1 MHKGLKGVLVILA
14 AIGLTAVAGGPAN
27 AAEDRVEARIGIQI
41 KSGDEVTR
49 ARSRDLIRAGDYLR
63 VYVQPESGARYVY
76 VVHADDRRVTLLNA
90 AAQKIEGPT
99 LILPS
104 PQTYYQVDGNSDMER
119 FTVIC
124 GPSPLPEVAALED
137 AGMAPDQWIAFRDN
151 LAQGGEIVLTRR
163 SEPRIGIAG
172 NVRGWND
179 PDCPD
184 PFLEILQTYSGK
196 GLLVQTYAFQVQK

>member
-1 MHKGLKGVLVILA
+1 MRTGLRGLLVIWTV
-14 AIGLTAVAGGPAN
+14 IGLTAVAGGPVK

-49 ARSRDLIRAGDYLR
+49 ARSRDLVRTGDYLR
-63 VYVQPESGARYVY
+63 VYVQPEASARYVY
-76 VVHADDRRVTLLNA
+76 VVHADDRRVTLLNR
-90 AAQKIEGPT
+90 AAQEIKGPA

-104 PQTYYQVDGNSDMER
+104 ARTFYQVDGNSDMER

-124 GPSPLPEVAALED
+124 GPAPLPEVAALED
-137 AGMAPDQWIAFRDN
+137 AGMAPDQWMALRDD

-172 NVRGWND
+172 NVRGWEEAGCD
-179 PDCPD
+179 D
-184 PFLEILQTYSGK
+184 PFLEVLQAYSGK
-196 GLLVQTYAFQVQK
+196 GLLVQSYAFQVQR